1 MSNNTPPKEIY
12 LLGQDLEFMV
22 NDGRKHLYSID
33 ASLTDVLGKQVKYLS
48 EESVKEMLAEKDRRI
63 NNLLERIKFRD
74 DQIDIDANS
83 ILSMNADLKA
93 KDKEIERLKAINKEA
108 YNNGYANG
116 QLDLIRD

>member
-1 MSNNTPPKEIY
+1 MKAPKEI
-12 LLGQDLEFMV
+12 FV
-22 NDGRKHLYSID
+22 NF
-33 ASLTDVLGKQVKYLS
+33 KQKVFTADERFAKGYYDRPYTKYLS